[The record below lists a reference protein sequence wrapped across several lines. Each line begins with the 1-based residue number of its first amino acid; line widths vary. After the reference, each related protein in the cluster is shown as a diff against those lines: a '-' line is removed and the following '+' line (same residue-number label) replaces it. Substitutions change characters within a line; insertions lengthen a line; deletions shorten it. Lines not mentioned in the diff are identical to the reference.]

1 MIREESATYMNND
14 MPEVINNPVTGQ
26 TVTFSE
32 QGPELLVTD
41 WTVLPGLPP
50 DPEHLHPLQEE
61 HLHLLEG
68 RIRRD
73 LGDGRS
79 DHLEAGSDWVI
90 PPGTPH
96 TWENATDAPIR
107 LRIEFRPALRTRAL
121 MTRLYGLAAA
131 GKTNRKGVPNPLQ
144 VSVTATEYAPEIA
157 ITNPPPAIQR
167 VVFRILAPIARRFGY
182 TP

>member
-1 MIREESATYMNND
+1 MS
-14 MPEVINNPVTGQ
+14 EVIENPVTGQ
-26 TVTFSE
+26 TVAFAEHT
-32 QGPELLVTD
+32 PELLVTD

-73 LGDGRS
+73 LGGGRS

-90 PPGTPH
+90 KPGTPH
-96 TWENATDAPIR
+96 TWANATDAPIK
-107 LRIEFRPALRTRAL
+107 LRIEFRPALRTRAF
-121 MTRLYGLAAA
+121 MTRVYGLAAA

-144 VSVTATEYAPEIA
+144 VSLLATEYAPEFV
-157 ITNPPPAIQR
+157 ITSPPPAVQR
-167 VVFRILAPIARRFGY
+167 VAFAILAPIARRLGY